1 MSEIAKYED
10 SEQPSFEDFK
20 NENGLTYWWASDLMK
35 MLDYKD
41 MKSFSNVL
49 NRAMKTCLTL
59 GINQFENF
67 IPETREVKGAMI
79 SDYRLTRFA
88 CYLTVMN
95 GDTKKPSVASAQVY
109 FVTQTRKF
117 ELSLQTSEDLDR
129 LNFRDEIK
137 EGNKSLSSTAQRAGV
152 TDYTKFVNAG
162 YLGLY
167 NMYNWQLAKRRGV
180 DKKNLMEYIGRA
192 ELAANLFRITQTEER
207 IKNYNIKG
215 QYSLEKTHYD
225 VGREV
230 RDLVQKNTG
239 KSPEQ
244 LPMGKNIPEVQKELK
259 KGYKK
264 MIEEDKKKKKKK

>member
-1 MSEIAKYED
+1 
-10 SEQPSFEDFK
+10 
-20 NENGLTYWWASDLMK
+20 
-35 MLDYKD
+35 
-41 MKSFSNVL
+41 
-49 NRAMKTCLTL
+49 
-59 GINQFENF
+59 
-67 IPETREVKGAMI
+67 
-79 SDYRLTRFA
+79 
-88 CYLTVMN
+88 MN